1 LHAVNRQYL
10 ADHPQWW
17 RPLLAL
23 VGNGSL
29 SVLDLKDA
37 DGVQALRAWCHDGK
51 LVIVDPEL
59 PATVQ
64 LFGLD
69 SERHCALLYDPGSLT
84 RYHQPLLT
92 ESALLAAFAQGSQLL
107 PGQTIPAAR
116 VQSSGISLTLLSNTL
131 SLRGAAADVPLIRGV
146 TQLLFTPQPPL
157 RHWSITQ
164 TLWSHYQSMV
174 CELDGAVE
182 DASLPALE
190 LRLDNPLVLSAER
203 DGHDLLLLDRAN
215 GKSLLLTQAFTAAG
229 VLRTP
234 VRIQLPDA
242 SWLEL
247 GANPAAPGAFS
258 SDQHLDALL
267 EPDFFQ
273 AVPPAELRPA

>member
-1 LHAVNRQYL
+1 
-10 ADHPQWW
+10 
-17 RPLLAL
+17 
-23 VGNGSL
+23 
-29 SVLDLKDA
+29 
-37 DGVQALRAWCHDGK
+37 
-51 LVIVDPEL
+51 
-59 PATVQ
+59 
-64 LFGLD
+64 
-69 SERHCALLYDPGSLT
+69 
-84 RYHQPLLT
+84 
-92 ESALLAAFAQGSQLL
+92 
-107 PGQTIPAAR
+107 
-116 VQSSGISLTLLSNTL
+116 
-131 SLRGAAADVPLIRGV
+131 
-146 TQLLFTPQPPL
+146 
-157 RHWSITQ
+157 
-164 TLWSHYQSMV
+164 MV